1 MTEHTNSDGLER
13 VAKQCSRHGAY
24 EARVIKF
31 LDKEITGA
39 CPECTKEA
47 EEREELMKRR
57 VEAESTARRTQA
69 LLQRAGIPPR
79 FKDCSLANYVADNE
93 GQKNALSKARWFV
106 DTIKDRVAEGTGM
119 IFTGQA
125 GTGKTHLST
134 AIANAIIPLG
144 YSAVFITASDAMR
157 SIKRTYDPSSTMT
170 ESDAIDALVAP
181 SLLILDEIGMQNRTD
196 HEKQL
201 MFEIINKRYER
212 VKPTILL
219 SNLSSADLKEFLG
232 ERIMDRMRQGGGRMI
247 GFEWDSFRK

>member
-1 MTEHTNSDGLER
+1 MDTGLNSEFT
-13 VAKQCSRHGAY
+13 AKVCTRHG
-24 EARVIKF
+24 EFQARIIKF
-31 LDKEITGA
+31 LDREITGA

-57 VEAESTARRTQA
+57 VEAESAARRTQA
-69 LLQRAGIPPR
+69 LLQRAGIPAR
-79 FKDCSLANYVADNE
+79 FKDCTLASYVVENA
-93 GQKNALSKARWFV
+93 GQKKAHGAAVWYV
-106 DTIKDRVAEGTGM
+106 ETIKERIAEGTGM

-157 SIKRTYDPSSTMT
+157 SIKRTYEPSSLMT

-181 SLLILDEIGMQNRTD
+181 ALLILDEIGMQNRTD

-247 GFEWDSFRK
+247 GFEWDSYRR

>member
-1 MTEHTNSDGLER
+1 MDTGTNSDGT
-13 VAKQCSRHGAY
+13 VTKVCHKHGEY
-24 EARVIKF
+24 VARVIKVMER
-31 LDKEITGA
+31 EIVTA
-39 CPECTKEA
+39 CPMCAKEA
-47 EEREELMKRR
+47 EDREAAMKLR

-69 LLQRAGIPPR
+69 FLQRAGIPPR
-79 FKDCSLANYVADNE
+79 FKDCTLNNYAVENA
-93 GQKNALSKARWFV
+93 GQKKAHAAAVWFV

-157 SIKRTYDPSSTMT
+157 SIKRTYDPSSLMS

-181 SLLILDEIGMQNRTD
+181 ALLILDEIGMQNRTD

>member
-1 MTEHTNSDGLER
+1 MDTGLNSETVL
-13 VAKQCSRHGAY
+13 KSCPQHG
-24 EARVIKF
+24 EFSARVIKF
-31 LDKEITGA
+31 LDREITGA
-39 CPECTKEA
+39 CPKCTEAA
-47 EEREELMKRR
+47 EERDAEMKRR
-57 VEAESTARRTQA
+57 VEAESVARRTQA
-69 LLQRAGIPPR
+69 FLARAGIPPR
-79 FKDCSLANYVADNE
+79 FKDCTLAGYEVENA
-93 GQKNALSKARWFV
+93 GQKKAHAAAVWYV
-106 DTIKDRVAEGTGM
+106 QTIKDRIAEGTGM

-157 SIKRTYDPSSTMT
+157 SIKRTYDAASTMT
-170 ESDAIDALVAP
+170 ESEAIEALVAP

-219 SNLSSADLKEFLG
+219 SNLSGADLKEFLG
-232 ERIMDRMRQGGGRMI
+232 DRIMDRMRQGGGRMI
-247 GFEWDSFRK
+247 GFDWDSFRK

>member
-1 MTEHTNSDGLER
+1 MTAPTNSDF
-13 VAKQCSRHGAY
+13 VSKTCTKHG
-24 EARVIKF
+24 EFQARVIKF
-31 LDKEITGA
+31 LDREIIGA
-39 CPECTKEA
+39 CPDCTKEQ
-47 EEREELMKRR
+47 EDRETLMKKRI
-57 VEAESTARRTQA
+57 EAEAVERRTQA
-69 LLQRAGIPPR
+69 LLQRAGIPQR
-79 FKDCSLANYVADNE
+79 FKDCSLANYVAENE

-157 SIKRTYDPSSTMT
+157 SIKRTYDPSSLMT

-181 SLLILDEIGMQNRTD
+181 ALLILDEIGMQNRTD